1 MVGVLILIMLLYTQ
15 TNSNDDATYIED
27 IITDVHTYSGLNHR
41 HYLNFV
47 NYVALFNNSY
57 KYDTETAASHL
68 YNSIGELAELSL
80 YGDYDVQ
87 YNINI
92 IIKEFAEH
100 CERMLL
106 KKSLKDGSYFNSLYL
121 KDKLDY

>member
-15 TNSNDDATYIED
+15 TNSNNDDDYIQNT
-27 IITDVHTYSGLNHR
+27 ITNVHTYSGLNHQ

-47 NYVALFNNSY
+47 NYVTLFNNSY

-87 YNINI
+87 YDINI
-92 IIKEFAEH
+92 IIKEFAEY
-100 CERMLL
+100 CELMLL
-106 KKSLKDGSYFNSLYL
+106 KKSLKDGSYFSSLYL